1 VITMRQGQQGMNV
14 HW

>member
-1 VITMRQGQQGMNV
+1 MRQGQQGMNV